1 MRRSLGIIIGLGG
14 LLIVVSGIAIAI
26 FAGAETWVGQLIVGG
41 GVALLGL
48 FVTATGWFLIPPR

>member
-1 MRRSLGIIIGLGG
+1 MRRALGVIICLGG
-14 LLIVVSGIAIAI
+14 VVIVVSGIAMAV
-26 FAGAETWVGQLIVGG
+26 FAGAEAWAGQLIVGG